1 MLSNKICV
9 QLNKEEGTIDL
20 KLGRL
25 VDCFPASDI
34 LFWVHSVVSLFILG
48 RPIPWSHCGRN
59 CQDWEVRD
67 QLLSVTTKEHLR
79 FLLLAMSRRWP
90 NFLSTCDFL
99 GSCAVGGTRMR
110 NLRWKFSKPD
120 FSFCRGIWK
129 SKLTTVVAAAALI
142 PNKTVYPIWKFGS
155 ERDLSRAATT
165 CQSATSQ
172 LF

>member
-25 VDCFPASDI
+25 VSQRLTFYSG
-34 LFWVHSVVSLFILG
+34 S
-48 RPIPWSHCGRN
+48 IPWSHCLFWVDPYLGLIVVAIVKIERSGIS
-59 CQDWEVRD
+59 CCLSPLRSTCGFFSLRWVVAD
-67 QLLSVTTKEHLR
+67 QTFSAPATFWAAALSVEQE
-79 FLLLAMSRRWP
+79 WE
-90 NFLSTCDFL
+90 NL
-99 GSCAVGGTRMR
+99 G
-110 NLRWKFSKPD
+110 WKFSKPD

-142 PNKTVYPIWKFGS
+142 PNKTVYPIWKCGS

>member
-1 MLSNKICV
+1 MSIVSHSLSCYQISNKICV

-20 KLGRL
+20 KFGRL

-34 LFWVHSVVSLFILG
+34 LFWVHSLVSLFILG

-99 GSCAVGGTRMR
+99 GSCGVGGTRIRKSRMKVFQTRLFLLSR
-110 NLRWKFSKPD
+110 NLKIKVDNCCGSSCANSK
-120 FSFCRGIWK
+120 
-129 SKLTTVVAAAALI
+129 
-142 PNKTVYPIWKFGS
+142 
-155 ERDLSRAATT
+155 
-165 CQSATSQ
+165 
-172 LF
+172 